1 MPHRSLQPGTL
12 WPAILRQT
20 EHALQCGALHPIE
33 TFQAGIDD
41 GGVRFLV
48 RQVSSLARKD
58 RERDQSQ
65 ARQKDNTVSGNQAGT
80 DPFLPYDPDL
90 FVADISETH
99 LALLNKFNVL
109 DHHLLIVTRRFEPQ
123 DALLNLADFEALLAC
138 MAEFD
143 GLGFY
148 NGGAAAGA
156 SQCHKH
162 LQLVPLP
169 LASEGPALPIA
180 PLLAAARI
188 DGAVGIVP
196 GLAFSHAFAPLAL
209 PAARGPDL
217 ARTALA
223 RYRALLEAAGVR
235 VIDVDGA
242 SQPLAPYNLLV
253 TPLGMLLVPRSA
265 ESVEG
270 ISVNTLGFAGSFFV
284 RDEAQMRTIERL
296 GPMAMLRQVSGVA
309 SASPAASRQK

>member
-20 EHALQCGALHPIE
+20 EHALQCGALRPIE
-33 TFQAGIDD
+33 TFQEGIDD

-58 RERDQSQ
+58 RDRDEGH
-65 ARQKDNTVSGNQAGT
+65 ARQHDNAVPGNQAGA

-109 DHHLLIVTRRFEPQ
+109 DHHLLIVTRRFESQ

-156 SQCHKH
+156 SQRHKH

-180 PLLAAARI
+180 PLLAAARM
-188 DGAVGIVP
+188 DGADGTVP

-209 PAARGPDL
+209 SSARGPDL

-223 RYRALLEAAGVR
+223 RYRALLEAVGVR
-235 VIDVDGA
+235 TIHVDGA
-242 SQPLAPYNLLV
+242 PQPLAPYNLLV

-284 RDEAQMRTIERL
+284 RNEAQMRTIERL
-296 GPMAMLRQVSGVA
+296 GPMAMLRQAAGPPLSSLA
-309 SASPAASRQK
+309 STGRK

>member
-20 EHALQCGALHPIE
+20 EHALQCGALRPIE
-33 TFQAGIDD
+33 TFQVGIDD

-58 RERDQSQ
+58 RYRDQGHARQNDNAAAGSQ
-65 ARQKDNTVSGNQAGT
+65 AGADL
-80 DPFLPYDPDL
+80 FLPYDPDL

-156 SQCHKH
+156 SQRHKH

-188 DGAVGIVP
+188 DGAVGTVP

-217 ARTALA
+217 ARTALE
-223 RYRALLEAAGVR
+223 RYRALLAAAAVR

-242 SQPLAPYNLLV
+242 SQACTPYNLLV

-284 RDEAQMRTIERL
+284 RDEAQMHAIERL
-296 GPMAMLRQVSGVA
+296 GPMAMLRQVAGPPLSSQA
-309 SASPAASRQK
+309 SMGRK

>member
-20 EHALQCGALHPIE
+20 EHALRCGALRPIE

-58 RERDQSQ
+58 RDRDQSQ
-65 ARQKDNTVSGNQAGT
+65 ARQKDNAVPGNQAGT

-156 SQCHKH
+156 SQRHKH

-223 RYRALLEAAGVR
+223 RYRALLAAAGVR
-235 VIDVDGA
+235 VIDVDGEP
-242 SQPLAPYNLLV
+242 QPLAPYNLLV
-253 TPLGMLLVPRSA
+253 TPLGMLIVPRSA

-284 RDEAQMRTIERL
+284 RNEAQMRTIERL
-296 GPMAMLRQVSGVA
+296 GPMAMLRQVAGLA
-309 SASPAASRQK
+309 SASPAAPGQK

>member
-1 MPHRSLQPGTL
+1 MPHRSLLPGTL
-12 WPAILRQT
+12 WPAVLRQT
-20 EHALQCGALHPIE
+20 QRALRSGALRPIE
-33 TFQAGIDD
+33 TSQAGIDD

-58 RERDQSQ
+58 RDRDQRN
-65 ARQKDNTVSGNQAGT
+65 AGRKDNAVPGNQAGA
-80 DPFLPYDPDL
+80 DPFLPHDPDL
-90 FVADISETH
+90 FVADVSETH
-99 LALLNKFNVL
+99 IALLNKFNVL

-148 NGGAAAGA
+148 NGGTVAGA
-156 SQCHKH
+156 SQRHKH

-188 DGAVGIVP
+188 DGAVGTVP
-196 GLAFSHAFAPLAL
+196 GLAFPHAFAPLAL
-209 PAARGPDL
+209 PAAPGPAL
-217 ARTALA
+217 ARTALE
-223 RYRALLEAAGVR
+223 RYRALLEAVGVR
-235 VIDVDGA
+235 TIHVDGEP
-242 SQPLAPYNLLV
+242 QPSAPYNLLV
-253 TPLGMLLVPRSA
+253 TPLGMLLVPRLA

-284 RDEAQMRTIERL
+284 RNEAQMHTIERL
-296 GPMAMLRQVSGVA
+296 GPMAMLRQVAGLA
-309 SASPAASRQK
+309 SALPVAPGRK

>member
-1 MPHRSLQPGTL
+1 MPHRSFQPGTL
-12 WPAILRQT
+12 WPAIVRQT
-20 EHALQCGALHPIE
+20 QHALQCGALRPIE

-58 RERDQSQ
+58 RYRDQGNAHQ
-65 ARQKDNTVSGNQAGT
+65 NDNAVPGNQAGA

-90 FVADISETH
+90 FVADVCETH
-99 LALLNKFNVL
+99 IGLLNKFNVL
-109 DHHLLIVTRRFEPQ
+109 DHHLLIVTRRFAPQ
-123 DALLNLADFEALLAC
+123 DALLNLADFEALMTC

-156 SQCHKH
+156 SQRHKH

-188 DGAVGIVP
+188 DGAVGTVP

-209 PAARGPDL
+209 SAAPGPVL
-217 ARTALA
+217 ARTALE
-223 RYRALLEAAGVR
+223 RYHTLLEAVGVR
-235 VIDVDGA
+235 VIDVDGE
-242 SQPLAPYNLLV
+242 SQACAPYNLLV

-284 RDEAQMRTIERL
+284 RNEAQMRTIERL
-296 GPMAMLRQVSGVA
+296 GPMAMLRQVAGLPLS
-309 SASPAASRQK
+309 SQAAPGRK